1 MDPSLDMGV
10 GMRLQIRVICLNYE
24 ILCGKLTRYS
34 EEKILIKTR
43 IPKGDT
49 SKRTDIEISLY
60 KVLHFLQFRLSFVLI
75 TEIIVSIPNFSVDFG
90 KSTHSRLTKSG
101 TDPTPTP
108 CQHR

>member
-10 GMRLQIRVICLNYE
+10 GMRLQITVICLNYE

-49 SKRTDIEISLY
+49 SKRTDLKISLY
-60 KVLHFLQFRLSFVLI
+60 NFILVFVLI

>member
-1 MDPSLDMGV
+1 MYGYGWGDSSKN
-10 GMRLQIRVICLNYE
+10 RVICLNYE

-75 TEIIVSIPNFSVDFG
+75 TEIIVSIHKF
-90 KSTHSRLTKSG
+90 L
-101 TDPTPTP
+101 
-108 CQHR
+108 C